1 MRRTERR
8 AAPAHA
14 ASQDR
19 VGEAGAGSESCGARG
34 SAASGSGGGGMADA
48 PASRRKPVV
57 VSLRERALRILVRR
71 EYSRLELRRRL
82 LEHAASEEELDALLD
97 ALEQKKQL
105 SDQRYAE
112 SRARVLGRKYSSA
125 RIGQELRR
133 QGVGDEDMA
142 QTMQDARAADL
153 QRARTIWQR
162 KFGARTSFGL
172 TDDADA
178 DADTE
183 TAAAAGAVN
192 NPAADNAAERAR
204 QIRFLQ
210 SRGFSFD
217 IIRQVI
223 AGSADFDADATTN
236 ADGDAQ

>member
-8 AAPAHA
+8 ADPAHS

-19 VGEAGAGSESCGARG
+19 AGEAGAGSAG
-34 SAASGSGGGGMADA
+34 SKVSADA
-48 PASRRKPVV
+48 PAPRRKPVV

-97 ALEQKKQL
+97 TLEQKKQL

-133 QGVGDEDMA
+133 QGVGDADMA
-142 QTMQDARAADL
+142 QAMHDARAADL

-162 KFGARTSFGL
+162 KFGSRPSFGL
-172 TDDADA
+172 NDDGSNNASNDA
-178 DADTE
+178 SSDRT
-183 TAAAAGAVN
+183 N
-192 NPAADNAAERAR
+192 NTAAERAR

-223 AGSADFDADATTN
+223 AGSADFDADANTY

>member
-8 AAPAHA
+8 ADPAHS

-19 VGEAGAGSESCGARG
+19 AGEAGAGSAG
-34 SAASGSGGGGMADA
+34 SKVSADA
-48 PASRRKPVV
+48 PAPRRKTVV

-97 ALEQKKQL
+97 TLEQKKQL

-125 RIGQELRR
+125 RIGHELRR
-133 QGVGDEDMA
+133 QGVGDADMVQA
-142 QTMQDARAADL
+142 MQDARAADL

-162 KFGARTSFGL
+162 KFGSRPSFGL
-172 TDDADA
+172 NDDDSNDA
-178 DADTE
+178 SNDASSDGT
-183 TAAAAGAVN
+183 N
-192 NPAADNAAERAR
+192 NTAAERAR

-223 AGSADFDADATTN
+223 AGSADFDADAN
-236 ADGDAQ
+236 SDADGEAQ

>member
-1 MRRTERR
+1 
-8 AAPAHA
+8 
-14 ASQDR
+14 
-19 VGEAGAGSESCGARG
+19 
-34 SAASGSGGGGMADA
+34 
-48 PASRRKPVV
+48 
-57 VSLRERALRILVRR
+57 
-71 EYSRLELRRRL
+71 
-82 LEHAASEEELDALLD
+82 
-97 ALEQKKQL
+97 L

-133 QGVGDEDMA
+133 QGVGDVDMA
-142 QTMQDARAADL
+142 QAMQDARAADL

-162 KFGARTSFGL
+162 KFGSRPSFDLNDDDSNNASNNASSDRTNN
-172 TDDADA
+172 
-178 DADTE
+178 
-183 TAAAAGAVN
+183 TAV
-192 NPAADNAAERAR
+192 ERAR

-223 AGSADFDADATTN
+223 AGSADFDADANTY

>member
-19 VGEAGAGSESCGARG
+19 VGDARAGSASCSARG
-34 SAASGSGGGGMADA
+34 SGGGMADA

-142 QTMQDARAADL
+142 HAMQDARAADL

-162 KFGARTSFGL
+162 KFGARASFGL
-172 TDDADA
+172 TEDADA
-178 DADTE
+178 DAANNL
-183 TAAAAGAVN
+183 AAN

-223 AGSADFDADATTN
+223 AGSADFDAEANAN

>member
-1 MRRTERR
+1 MRRTEGR
-8 AAPAHA
+8 ADPAHS

-19 VGEAGAGSESCGARG
+19 AGEAGAGSAG
-34 SAASGSGGGGMADA
+34 SKVSADA
-48 PASRRKPVV
+48 PAPRRKPVV

-97 ALEQKKQL
+97 TLEQKKQL

-112 SRARVLGRKYSSA
+112 SRARVLGRKYASA

-133 QGVGDEDMA
+133 QGVDDVDMA
-142 QTMQDARAADL
+142 QAMHDARAADL

-162 KFGARTSFGL
+162 KFGSRPSFGL
-172 TDDADA
+172 NNASNDASSDR
-178 DADTE
+178 T
-183 TAAAAGAVN
+183 N
-192 NPAADNAAERAR
+192 NTAAERAR

-217 IIRQVI
+217 IIRQLI
-223 AGSADFDADATTN
+223 AGSADFDADANTY

>member
-1 MRRTERR
+1 MRRTEGR
-8 AAPAHA
+8 ADPAHS

-19 VGEAGAGSESCGARG
+19 AGEAGAGSAG
-34 SAASGSGGGGMADA
+34 SKVSADA
-48 PASRRKPVV
+48 PAPRRKPVV

-97 ALEQKKQL
+97 TLEQKKQL

-133 QGVGDEDMA
+133 QGVGDADMA
-142 QTMQDARAADL
+142 QAMHDARAADL

-162 KFGARTSFGL
+162 KFGSRPSFGL
-172 TDDADA
+172 NDDGSNNASNDA
-178 DADTE
+178 SSDRT
-183 TAAAAGAVN
+183 N
-192 NPAADNAAERAR
+192 NTAAERAR

-223 AGSADFDADATTN
+223 AGSADFDADANTY

>member
-19 VGEAGAGSESCGARG
+19 VGEAGAGSG
-34 SAASGSGGGGMADA
+34 SGSVSVSGSGSGSGMADMPA
-48 PASRRKPVV
+48 PRRKPVV
-57 VSLRERALRILVRR
+57 ISLRERALRILVRR

-82 LEHAASEEELDALLD
+82 LEHAASEKELDALLD

-142 QTMQDARAADL
+142 RAMQDARAADL

-162 KFGARTSFGL
+162 KFGARASFGL
-172 TDDADA
+172 TEDADA
-178 DADTE
+178 DAANNL
-183 TAAAAGAVN
+183 AAN

-223 AGSADFDADATTN
+223 AGSADFDAEANAN

>member
-1 MRRTERR
+1 MRRTEGR
-8 AAPAHA
+8 ADPAHS

-19 VGEAGAGSESCGARG
+19 AGEAGAGSAG
-34 SAASGSGGGGMADA
+34 SKVSADA
-48 PASRRKPVV
+48 PAPRRKPVV

-97 ALEQKKQL
+97 TLEQKKQL

-112 SRARVLGRKYSSA
+112 SRARVLGRKYASA

-133 QGVGDEDMA
+133 QGVGDVDMA
-142 QTMQDARAADL
+142 QAMQDARAADL

-162 KFGARTSFGL
+162 KFGSRPSFDLNDDDSNNASNNAWSDRT
-172 TDDADA
+172 
-178 DADTE
+178 
-183 TAAAAGAVN
+183 N
-192 NPAADNAAERAR
+192 NTAAERAR

-223 AGSADFDADATTN
+223 AGSADFDADADTY

>member
-1 MRRTERR
+1 MRRTEGR
-8 AAPAHA
+8 ADPAHS

-19 VGEAGAGSESCGARG
+19 AGEAGAGSAG
-34 SAASGSGGGGMADA
+34 SKVSADA
-48 PASRRKPVV
+48 PAPRRKPVV

-97 ALEQKKQL
+97 TLEQKKQL

-133 QGVGDEDMA
+133 QGVGDADMA
-142 QTMQDARAADL
+142 QAMHDARAADL

-162 KFGARTSFGL
+162 KFGSRPSFDLNDDDSNNASNNASSDRT
-172 TDDADA
+172 
-178 DADTE
+178 
-183 TAAAAGAVN
+183 N
-192 NPAADNAAERAR
+192 NTAAERAR

-223 AGSADFDADATTN
+223 AGSADFDADANTY

>member
-1 MRRTERR
+1 MRRTEGR
-8 AAPAHA
+8 ADPAHS

-19 VGEAGAGSESCGARG
+19 AGEAGAGSAG
-34 SAASGSGGGGMADA
+34 SKVSADA
-48 PASRRKPVV
+48 PAPRRKPVV

-97 ALEQKKQL
+97 TLEQKKQL

-133 QGVGDEDMA
+133 QGVGDADMA
-142 QTMQDARAADL
+142 QAMQDARAADL

-162 KFGARTSFGL
+162 KFGSRPSFDLNDDDSNNASNNASSDRT
-172 TDDADA
+172 
-178 DADTE
+178 
-183 TAAAAGAVN
+183 N
-192 NPAADNAAERAR
+192 NTAAERAR

-223 AGSADFDADATTN
+223 AGSADFDADADTY

>member
-1 MRRTERR
+1 MRRTEGR
-8 AAPAHA
+8 AAPAHS

-19 VGEAGAGSESCGARG
+19 AGEAGAGSKVS
-34 SAASGSGGGGMADA
+34 ADA
-48 PASRRKPVV
+48 PAPRRKPVV

-97 ALEQKKQL
+97 TLEQKKQL

-112 SRARVLGRKYSSA
+112 SRARVLGRKYASA

-133 QGVGDEDMA
+133 QGVGDVDMA
-142 QTMQDARAADL
+142 QAMQDARAADL

-162 KFGARTSFGL
+162 KFGSRPSFGL
-172 TDDADA
+172 NDDDSNNASNDA
-178 DADTE
+178 S
-183 TAAAAGAVN
+183 N
-192 NPAADNAAERAR
+192 NASSDRTNNTAAERAR

-223 AGSADFDADATTN
+223 AGSADFDADAN
-236 ADGDAQ
+236 SYADGDAQ

>member
-19 VGEAGAGSESCGARG
+19 VGEAGAGSG
-34 SAASGSGGGGMADA
+34 SASGSGMADMPA
-48 PASRRKPVV
+48 PRRKPVV
-57 VSLRERALRILVRR
+57 ISLRERALRILVRR

-82 LEHAASEEELDALLD
+82 LEHAASEKELDALLD

-142 QTMQDARAADL
+142 RAMQDARAADL

-162 KFGARTSFGL
+162 KFGARASFGL
-172 TDDADA
+172 TEDADA
-178 DADTE
+178 DA
-183 TAAAAGAVN
+183 AAEVDAANNLAAN

-223 AGSADFDADATTN
+223 AGSADFDAEANAN

>member
-1 MRRTERR
+1 MRRTEGR
-8 AAPAHA
+8 ADPAHS

-19 VGEAGAGSESCGARG
+19 AGEAGAGSTVS
-34 SAASGSGGGGMADA
+34 ADA
-48 PASRRKPVV
+48 PAPRRKTVV

-97 ALEQKKQL
+97 TLEQKKQL

-125 RIGQELRR
+125 RIGHELRR
-133 QGVGDEDMA
+133 QGVGDADMVQA
-142 QTMQDARAADL
+142 MQDARAADL

-162 KFGARTSFGL
+162 KFGSRPSFGL
-172 TDDADA
+172 NDDDSNSASNDA
-178 DADTE
+178 SSDASSDGT
-183 TAAAAGAVN
+183 N
-192 NPAADNAAERAR
+192 NTAAERAR

-223 AGSADFDADATTN
+223 AGSADFDADAN
-236 ADGDAQ
+236 SDADGDAQ

>member
-1 MRRTERR
+1 MRRTEGR
-8 AAPAHA
+8 AAPAHS

-19 VGEAGAGSESCGARG
+19 AGEAGAGSKVS
-34 SAASGSGGGGMADA
+34 ADA
-48 PASRRKPVV
+48 PAPRRKPVV

-97 ALEQKKQL
+97 TLEQKKQL

-112 SRARVLGRKYSSA
+112 SRARVLGRKYASA

-133 QGVGDEDMA
+133 QGVGDVDMA
-142 QTMQDARAADL
+142 QAMQDARAADL

-162 KFGARTSFGL
+162 KFGSRPSFGL
-172 TDDADA
+172 NDDDSNNASNNASNDA
-178 DADTE
+178 SSDRT
-183 TAAAAGAVN
+183 N
-192 NPAADNAAERAR
+192 NTAAERAR

-223 AGSADFDADATTN
+223 AGSADFDADAN
-236 ADGDAQ
+236 SYADGDAQ

>member
-1 MRRTERR
+1 MRRTEGR
-8 AAPAHA
+8 ADPAHS

-19 VGEAGAGSESCGARG
+19 AGEAGAGSAG
-34 SAASGSGGGGMADA
+34 SKVSADA
-48 PASRRKPVV
+48 PAPRRKPVV

-97 ALEQKKQL
+97 TLEQKKQL

-112 SRARVLGRKYSSA
+112 SRARVLGRKYASA

-133 QGVGDEDMA
+133 QGVGDADMA
-142 QTMQDARAADL
+142 LAMHDARAADL

-162 KFGARTSFGL
+162 KFGSRPSFDLNDDDSNNASNNASSDRT
-172 TDDADA
+172 
-178 DADTE
+178 
-183 TAAAAGAVN
+183 N
-192 NPAADNAAERAR
+192 NTAAERAR
-204 QIRFLQ
+204 QVRFLQ

-223 AGSADFDADATTN
+223 AGSADFDADANTY

>member
-8 AAPAHA
+8 ADPAHS

-19 VGEAGAGSESCGARG
+19 AGEAGAGSKVS
-34 SAASGSGGGGMADA
+34 ADA
-48 PASRRKPVV
+48 PAPRRKPVV

-97 ALEQKKQL
+97 TLEQKKQL

-133 QGVGDEDMA
+133 QGVGDVDMA
-142 QTMQDARAADL
+142 QAMHDARAADL

-162 KFGARTSFGL
+162 KFGSRPSFGL
-172 TDDADA
+172 NDDDSNNASNNASNDA
-178 DADTE
+178 SSDRT
-183 TAAAAGAVN
+183 N
-192 NPAADNAAERAR
+192 NTAAERAR

-223 AGSADFDADATTN
+223 AGSADFDADADTY

>member
-19 VGEAGAGSESCGARG
+19 VGEAGAGSESCSG
-34 SAASGSGGGGMADA
+34 SGNAVSGSGGGGMADA

-57 VSLRERALRILVRR
+57 ISLRERALRILVRR

-142 QTMQDARAADL
+142 QAMQDARAADL

-178 DADTE
+178 DTE
-183 TAAAAGAVN
+183 TAAAAGAAN

>member
-1 MRRTERR
+1 MRRTEGR
-8 AAPAHA
+8 ADPAHS

-19 VGEAGAGSESCGARG
+19 AGEAGAGSAG
-34 SAASGSGGGGMADA
+34 SKVSADA
-48 PASRRKPVV
+48 PAPRRKPVV

-97 ALEQKKQL
+97 TLEQKKQL

-133 QGVGDEDMA
+133 QGVGDADMA
-142 QTMQDARAADL
+142 QAMHAARAADL

-162 KFGARTSFGL
+162 KFGSRPSFGL
-172 TDDADA
+172 NDDGSNNASNDA
-178 DADTE
+178 SSDRT
-183 TAAAAGAVN
+183 N
-192 NPAADNAAERAR
+192 NTAAERAR

-223 AGSADFDADATTN
+223 AGSADFDADANTY

>member
-1 MRRTERR
+1 MRRTEGR
-8 AAPAHA
+8 ADPARA

-19 VGEAGAGSESCGARG
+19 AGEAGAGGA
-34 SAASGSGGGGMADA
+34 GGQVSSDA
-48 PASRRKPVV
+48 PAPRRKPVV

-82 LEHAASEEELDALLD
+82 IEHAASEQELDALLD

-133 QGVGDEDMA
+133 QGVGDSDMA
-142 QTMQDARAADL
+142 QAMQDARAADL
-153 QRARTIWQR
+153 HRARTIWQR
-162 KFGARTSFGL
+162 KFGSRPSFGL
-172 TDDADA
+172 NDDDSNDA
-178 DADTE
+178 SSDRT
-183 TAAAAGAVN
+183 N
-192 NPAADNAAERAR
+192 NTAAERAR

-223 AGSADFDADATTN
+223 ADGADLDSDAMRH

>member
-1 MRRTERR
+1 MRRTEGR
-8 AAPAHA
+8 ADPAHS

-19 VGEAGAGSESCGARG
+19 AGEAGAGSAG
-34 SAASGSGGGGMADA
+34 SKVSADA
-48 PASRRKPVV
+48 PAPRRKPVV

-97 ALEQKKQL
+97 TLEQKKQL

-133 QGVGDEDMA
+133 QGVGDVDMA
-142 QTMQDARAADL
+142 QAMQDARAADL

-162 KFGARTSFGL
+162 KFGSRPSFDLNDDDSNNASNNASSDRT
-172 TDDADA
+172 
-178 DADTE
+178 
-183 TAAAAGAVN
+183 N
-192 NPAADNAAERAR
+192 NTAAERAR

-223 AGSADFDADATTN
+223 AGSADFDADANTY

>member
-1 MRRTERR
+1 MRRTEGR
-8 AAPAHA
+8 ADPAHS

-19 VGEAGAGSESCGARG
+19 AGEAGAGSAG
-34 SAASGSGGGGMADA
+34 SKVSADA
-48 PASRRKPVV
+48 PAPRRKPVV

-97 ALEQKKQL
+97 TLEQKKQL

-133 QGVGDEDMA
+133 QGVGDADMA
-142 QTMQDARAADL
+142 QAMHDARAADL

-162 KFGARTSFGL
+162 KFGSRPSFGL
-172 TDDADA
+172 NDDGSNNASNDA
-178 DADTE
+178 SSDRTNN
-183 TAAAAGAVN
+183 TAV
-192 NPAADNAAERAR
+192 ERAR

-223 AGSADFDADATTN
+223 AGSADFDADANTY

>member
-1 MRRTERR
+1 MRRTEGR
-8 AAPAHA
+8 ADPAHS

-19 VGEAGAGSESCGARG
+19 AGEAGAGSAG
-34 SAASGSGGGGMADA
+34 SKVSADA
-48 PASRRKPVV
+48 PAPRRKPVV

-97 ALEQKKQL
+97 TLEQKKQL

-112 SRARVLGRKYSSA
+112 SRARVLGRKYASA

-133 QGVGDEDMA
+133 QGVGDADMA
-142 QTMQDARAADL
+142 QAMHDARAADL

-162 KFGARTSFGL
+162 KFGSRPSFGL
-172 TDDADA
+172 NDDASNDA
-178 DADTE
+178 SNDASSDRT
-183 TAAAAGAVN
+183 N
-192 NPAADNAAERAR
+192 NTAAERAR

-223 AGSADFDADATTN
+223 AGSADFDADANTY

>member
-1 MRRTERR
+1 MRRTEGR
-8 AAPAHA
+8 ADPAHS

-19 VGEAGAGSESCGARG
+19 AGEAGAGSKVS
-34 SAASGSGGGGMADA
+34 ADA
-48 PASRRKPVV
+48 PAPRRKPVV

-97 ALEQKKQL
+97 TLEQKKQL

-112 SRARVLGRKYSSA
+112 SRARVLGRKYASA

-133 QGVGDEDMA
+133 QGVGDVDMA
-142 QTMQDARAADL
+142 QAMQDARAADL

-162 KFGARTSFGL
+162 KFGSRPSFDLNDDDSNNASNNASNDASNNASSDRT
-172 TDDADA
+172 
-178 DADTE
+178 
-183 TAAAAGAVN
+183 N
-192 NPAADNAAERAR
+192 NTAAERAR

-223 AGSADFDADATTN
+223 AGSADFDADAN
-236 ADGDAQ
+236 SYADGDAQ

>member
-19 VGEAGAGSESCGARG
+19 VGEAGAGSG
-34 SAASGSGGGGMADA
+34 SVSGSGMADMPA
-48 PASRRKPVV
+48 PRRKPVV
-57 VSLRERALRILVRR
+57 ISLRERALRILVRR

-142 QTMQDARAADL
+142 RAMQDARAADL

-162 KFGARTSFGL
+162 KFGARASFGL
-172 TDDADA
+172 TEDADA

-183 TAAAAGAVN
+183 TDTDAAAEVDAANNLAAN

-223 AGSADFDADATTN
+223 AGSADFDAEANAN

>member
-1 MRRTERR
+1 MRRTEGR
-8 AAPAHA
+8 ADPAHS

-19 VGEAGAGSESCGARG
+19 AGEAGAGSAG
-34 SAASGSGGGGMADA
+34 SKVSADA
-48 PASRRKPVV
+48 PAPRRKPVV

-97 ALEQKKQL
+97 TLEQKKQL

-133 QGVGDEDMA
+133 QGVGDADMA
-142 QTMQDARAADL
+142 QAMQDARAADL

-162 KFGARTSFGL
+162 KFGSRPSFGL
-172 TDDADA
+172 NDDGSNNASSDA
-178 DADTE
+178 SSDRTNN
-183 TAAAAGAVN
+183 TAV
-192 NPAADNAAERAR
+192 ERAR

-223 AGSADFDADATTN
+223 AGSADFDADANTY

>member
-1 MRRTERR
+1 MP
-8 AAPAHA
+8 AP
-14 ASQDR
+14 
-19 VGEAGAGSESCGARG
+19 
-34 SAASGSGGGGMADA
+34 
-48 PASRRKPVV
+48 RRKPVV
-57 VSLRERALRILVRR
+57 ISLRERALQILVRR

-142 QTMQDARAADL
+142 RAMQDARAADL

-162 KFGARTSFGL
+162 KFGARASFGL
-172 TDDADA
+172 TEDADA
-178 DADTE
+178 DAANNL
-183 TAAAAGAVN
+183 AAN

-223 AGSADFDADATTN
+223 AGSADFDAEANAN

>member
-1 MRRTERR
+1 MRRTEGR
-8 AAPAHA
+8 AAPAHS

-19 VGEAGAGSESCGARG
+19 AGEAGAGSKVS
-34 SAASGSGGGGMADA
+34 ADA
-48 PASRRKPVV
+48 PAPRRKPVV

-97 ALEQKKQL
+97 TLEQKKQL

-112 SRARVLGRKYSSA
+112 SRARVLGRKYASA

-133 QGVGDEDMA
+133 QGVGDVDMA
-142 QTMQDARAADL
+142 QAMQDARAADL

-162 KFGARTSFGL
+162 KFGSRPSFGL
-172 TDDADA
+172 NDDDS
-178 DADTE
+178 
-183 TAAAAGAVN
+183 N
-192 NPAADNAAERAR
+192 NASNNASSDRTNNTAAERAR

-223 AGSADFDADATTN
+223 AGSADFDADAN
-236 ADGDAQ
+236 SYADGDAQ

>member
-19 VGEAGAGSESCGARG
+19 VGEAGAGSG
-34 SAASGSGGGGMADA
+34 SASGSGMADMPA
-48 PASRRKPVV
+48 PRRKPVV
-57 VSLRERALRILVRR
+57 ISLRERALRILVRR

-82 LEHAASEEELDALLD
+82 LEHAASEKELDALLD

-142 QTMQDARAADL
+142 RAMQDARAADL

-162 KFGARTSFGL
+162 KFGARASFGL
-172 TDDADA
+172 TEDADA
-178 DADTE
+178 DAD
-183 TAAAAGAVN
+183 AAAEVDAANNLAAN

-223 AGSADFDADATTN
+223 AGSADFDAEANAN

>member
-1 MRRTERR
+1 MRRTEGR
-8 AAPAHA
+8 ADPAHS

-19 VGEAGAGSESCGARG
+19 AGEAGAGSAG
-34 SAASGSGGGGMADA
+34 SKVSADA
-48 PASRRKPVV
+48 PAPRRKPVV

-97 ALEQKKQL
+97 TLEQKKQL

-133 QGVGDEDMA
+133 QGVGDADMA
-142 QTMQDARAADL
+142 QAMHDARAADL

-162 KFGARTSFGL
+162 KFGSRPSFDLNDDDSNNASNNAWSDRT
-172 TDDADA
+172 
-178 DADTE
+178 
-183 TAAAAGAVN
+183 N
-192 NPAADNAAERAR
+192 NTAAERAR

-223 AGSADFDADATTN
+223 AGSADFDADADTY

>member
-8 AAPAHA
+8 ADPAHS

-19 VGEAGAGSESCGARG
+19 AGEAGAGSAG
-34 SAASGSGGGGMADA
+34 SKVSADA
-48 PASRRKPVV
+48 PAPRRKPVV

-97 ALEQKKQL
+97 TLEQKKQL

-112 SRARVLGRKYSSA
+112 SRARVLGRKYASA

-133 QGVGDEDMA
+133 QGVGDVDMA
-142 QTMQDARAADL
+142 QAMQDARAADL

-162 KFGARTSFGL
+162 KFGSRPSFDLNDDDSNNASNNASSDRT
-172 TDDADA
+172 
-178 DADTE
+178 
-183 TAAAAGAVN
+183 N
-192 NPAADNAAERAR
+192 NTAAERAR

-223 AGSADFDADATTN
+223 AGSADFDADANTY

>member
-19 VGEAGAGSESCGARG
+19 VGEAGAGSG
-34 SAASGSGGGGMADA
+34 SGSVSVSGSGMADMPA
-48 PASRRKPVV
+48 PRRKPVV
-57 VSLRERALRILVRR
+57 ISLRERALRILVRR

-142 QTMQDARAADL
+142 RAMQDARAADL

-162 KFGARTSFGL
+162 KFGARASFGL
-172 TDDADA
+172 TEDADA
-178 DADTE
+178 DAANNL
-183 TAAAAGAVN
+183 AAN

-223 AGSADFDADATTN
+223 AGSADFDAEANAN

>member
-8 AAPAHA
+8 ATPAHA

-19 VGEAGAGSESCGARG
+19 VGEAGAGSESCSGSG

-57 VSLRERALRILVRR
+57 ISLRERALRILVRR

-82 LEHAASEEELDALLD
+82 LEHAASQEELDALLD

-162 KFGARTSFGL
+162 KFGSRPSFGL
-172 TDDADA
+172 SEDTDTDIAAAADA
-178 DADTE
+178 D
-183 TAAAAGAVN
+183 N

-210 SRGFSFD
+210 SRGFSVD

>member
-19 VGEAGAGSESCGARG
+19 VGDARAGSASCSARG
-34 SAASGSGGGGMADA
+34 SGGGMADA

-142 QTMQDARAADL
+142 HAMQDARAADL

-162 KFGARTSFGL
+162 KFGARASFGL
-172 TDDADA
+172 TEDADA
-178 DADTE
+178 ETDADKE
-183 TAAAAGAVN
+183 TATAAGAAN
-192 NPAADNAAERAR
+192 NPAADNAAECAR

-236 ADGDAQ
+236 ADGDA

>member
-1 MRRTERR
+1 MRRTEGR
-8 AAPAHA
+8 ADPAHS

-19 VGEAGAGSESCGARG
+19 AGEAGAGSAG
-34 SAASGSGGGGMADA
+34 SKVSADA
-48 PASRRKPVV
+48 PAPRRKPVV

-97 ALEQKKQL
+97 TLEQKKQL

-133 QGVGDEDMA
+133 QGVGDVDMA
-142 QTMQDARAADL
+142 QAMHDARAADL

-162 KFGARTSFGL
+162 KFGSRPSFGL
-172 TDDADA
+172 NDDGSNNASNNASNDA
-178 DADTE
+178 SSDASSDRT
-183 TAAAAGAVN
+183 N
-192 NPAADNAAERAR
+192 NTAAERAR

-223 AGSADFDADATTN
+223 AGSADFDADANTY